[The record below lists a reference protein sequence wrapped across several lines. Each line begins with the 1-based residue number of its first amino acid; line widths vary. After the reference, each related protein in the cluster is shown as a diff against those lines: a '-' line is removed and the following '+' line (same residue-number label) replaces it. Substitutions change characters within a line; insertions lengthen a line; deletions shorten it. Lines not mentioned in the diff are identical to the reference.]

1 MKFSCTQ
8 ENLQHAL
15 STISHVAAKSTHLP
29 ILHNVL
35 ITATEAGV
43 ELVATDLEIVMRVK
57 MRAKVESPGEY
68 TVPAQVFASYVGL
81 LKSERVDLE
90 LQGDELLVAAG
101 ENKTKVK
108 GQAPDD
114 FPPLPQ
120 VGEGASITLPASELA
135 AAVKQTLVA
144 VSHDHS
150 RPELT
155 SVLLKVTQG
164 QLLLVATDTYRLAEK
179 AITLGDAAS
188 DLSVLIPGQTLQEL
202 GRVLPQSDEEVTIQV
217 DESQVRFSLPLL
229 EMTSRLIEGEFP
241 DYKQVIP
248 TERRTLVTL
257 DKNDCIAAIKAS
269 SLFTRSGIFDI
280 NIHVSAE
287 DGMITLTSVNNQVG
301 ENVTKVKA
309 AVEGDS
315 NNIVFN
321 YKYVL
326 DALAQIPTQSVAIR
340 LIDNEL
346 PAVMV
351 AANGEDD
358 TYLHLIMPIKP

>member
-15 STISHVAAKSTHLP
+15 STISHVASKSTHLP

-35 ITATEAGV
+35 LTATEAGV

-57 MRAKVESPGEY
+57 MRAKVETPGEY
-68 TVPAQVFASYVGL
+68 TVPAQVFASYVQL

-90 LQGDELLVAAG
+90 LVGEELIVAAG
-101 ENKTKVK
+101 ENKTKMK
-108 GQAPDD
+108 GQSTDD
-114 FPPLPQ
+114 FPPLPD
-120 VGEGASITLPASELA
+120 VGEGATVTLPASDLSTA
-135 AAVKQTLVA
+135 IKQVLVA
-144 VSHDHS
+144 ASHDHS

-155 SVLLKVTQG
+155 SVLLRVSEG

-179 AITLGDAAS
+179 SVQLPSAS
-188 DLSVLIPGQTLQEL
+188 SDMSVLVPGQTLQEL
-202 GRVLPQSDEEVTIQV
+202 GRVLPQTDEHVIITV
-217 DESQVRFSLPLL
+217 DENQVRFALPLL

-248 TERRTLVTL
+248 TERRTLVTM
-257 DKNDCIAAIKAS
+257 DKDECIAAIKAS

-287 DGMITLTSVNNQVG
+287 DGMLTLTSVNNQVG

-326 DALAQIPTQSVAIR
+326 DALAQIPTQSVAMR

-358 TYLHLIMPIKP
+358 SYLHLIMPIKP

>member
-15 STISHVAAKSTHLP
+15 STISHVASKSTHLP

-57 MRAKVESPGEY
+57 MRAKVEVTGEF
-68 TVPAQVFASYVGL
+68 TVPAQVFTNYVAL
-81 LKSERVDLE
+81 LTAERVDIE
-90 LQGDELLVAAG
+90 LHGEEMLVSAG
-101 ENKTKVK
+101 ENKTKMK
-108 GQAPDD
+108 GQPTDD
-114 FPPLPQ
+114 FPPLPE
-120 VGEGASITLPASELA
+120 VGEGTQVTVPANALA
-135 AAVKQTLVA
+135 QAIKQTIVA
-144 VSHDHS
+144 ASHDQS

-155 SVLLKVTQG
+155 AVLFRVSDG

-179 AITLGDAAS
+179 SITLETAAS
-188 DLSVLIPGQTLQEL
+188 NISVLIPGQTLQEL
-202 GRVLPQSDEEVTIQV
+202 GRVLPDADEHVVITIDDNQA
-217 DESQVRFSLPLL
+217 RFAMPLV

-241 DYKQVIP
+241 DYVQVIP
-248 TERRTLVTL
+248 TERRTLVTIN
-257 DKNDCIAAIKAS
+257 KAEFVSAIKAS

-287 DGMITLTSVNNQVG
+287 DGMMTLTSVNNQVG
-301 ENVTKVKA
+301 ENVTKVQA
-309 AVEGDS
+309 PVEGES

-321 YKYVL
+321 YKYLL
-326 DALAQIPTQSVAIR
+326 DALMQMPTSSVAIR

-346 PAVMV
+346 PAVLV
-351 AANGEDD
+351 AGSGEDD